1 MSEQTG
7 AAVDRGAAPA
17 VISLLASPHD
27 YSSEQA
33 VRALGNIAG
42 DGFVFQD
49 LVIKCGAINLLLG
62 LLAVR
67 NISS

>member
-17 VISLLASPHD
+17 FISLLASLYD
-27 YSSEQA
+27 YISEQA
-33 VRALGNIAG
+33 ARALGNIAG
-42 DGFVFQD
+42 DGFIFQD

-62 LLAVR
+62 PFAVP
-67 NISS
+67 NVSS